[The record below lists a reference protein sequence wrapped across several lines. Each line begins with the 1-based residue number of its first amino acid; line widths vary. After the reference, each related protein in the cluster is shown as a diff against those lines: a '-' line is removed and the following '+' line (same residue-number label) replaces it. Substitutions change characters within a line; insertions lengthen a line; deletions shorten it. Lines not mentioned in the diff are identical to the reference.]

1 MSASDTHTLLTLMQ
15 QYNWGGYSTIA
26 YIGRVDYNSQGKEDT
41 MIANRRIFL
50 SQSLA
55 GVGLLAGANR
65 LVGKA
70 FDPSI
75 IGAAGILGYGL
86 YQAIEL
92 IRELGFQT
100 IEIHPMGV
108 PEPTP
113 RRTPGFQFDR
123 ISGDER
129 RKIKSA
135 LTSFR
140 HVSTHLP
147 FKDLHYFSPFVPIAE
162 FSVKQIDIALEAS
175 AYIGAEIAVIHPQ
188 PASGLTLQQYW
199 TRMLRHFR
207 RWGDIA
213 EKAGIR
219 LALETGYPNS
229 VDDYVRLI
237 KEIGHEHVGATID
250 VGHQDRYV
258 ELQRKVKPEER
269 GTPEGIKA
277 YNDLTHEIID
287 QLGTKVFHFHVHDI
301 EPDTWR
307 EHKPLHYGF
316 VDYPRLIKK
325 LRKIGYRG
333 LLVFEISGPASE
345 MGKYL
350 ADGKRKLEKYLS
362 ES

>member
-1 MSASDTHTLLTLMQ
+1 MLDRISG
-15 QYNWGGYSTIA
+15 WITIA
-26 YIGRVDYNSQGKEDT
+26 RKGDT
-41 MIANRRIFL
+41 MIINRRMFL
-50 SQSLA
+50 LQSLT

-65 LVGKA
+65 TVGQA

-75 IGAAGILGYGL
+75 IGTNTFEGYGL

-100 IEIHPMGV
+100 IEVHPWVDHRLMT
-108 PEPTP
+108 E
-113 RRTPGFQFDR
+113 FDR
-123 ISGDER
+123 ISADER

-135 LTSFR
+135 LVSFR
-140 HVSTHLP
+140 HVTTHLP
-147 FKDLHYFSPFVPIAE
+147 FTDLHYFSPFAPIAE

-175 AYIGAEIAVIHPQ
+175 AYIGAEIAVIHPRR
-188 PASGLTLQQYW
+188 ASGLTLQQYW
-199 TRMLRHFR
+199 TLMLRRFR

-219 LALETGYPNS
+219 LALETGSGLERRTGNT

-237 KEIGHEHVGATID
+237 KEIGHDHVGATID
-250 VGHQDRYV
+250 VGHQAKYV

-287 QLGTKVFHFHVHDI
+287 QLGPKVFHLHVHDI
-301 EPDTWR
+301 EPATWR
-307 EHKPLHYGF
+307 EHQPLHYGF

-325 LRKIGYRG
+325 LRKIDYRG
-333 LLVFEISGPASE
+333 LLVFEIVGPTSE